1 MIGTPS
7 FHRANN
13 RLGLQVPA
21 AQSKRARVQCR
32 SIPNC
37 AVGFESRK
45 GFVLIVATVPIWGY
59 LQRTEPSDGRSM
71 TRGRMAAAVFLFLA
85 PVTSAF
91 LAVAA
96 IL

>member
-1 MIGTPS
+1 MG
-7 FHRANN
+7 
-13 RLGLQVPA
+13 
-21 AQSKRARVQCR
+21 RVT
-32 SIPNC
+32 IVLLVL
-37 AVGFESRK
+37 AV
-45 GFVLIVATVPIWGY
+45 VLMVATVPVWGY

-71 TRGRMAAAVFLFLA
+71 TRGRKAAAVFLFLA